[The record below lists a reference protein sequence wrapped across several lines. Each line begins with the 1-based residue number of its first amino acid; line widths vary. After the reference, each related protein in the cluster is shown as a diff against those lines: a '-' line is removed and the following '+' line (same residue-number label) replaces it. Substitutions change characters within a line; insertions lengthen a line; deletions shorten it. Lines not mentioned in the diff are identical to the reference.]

1 MVFLP
6 HEPTF
11 FHGKPLINL
20 LFFLVLVRI
29 EVVSLPREPIVNS
42 LFLNHHFLHRCAAVG
57 LYLHRVHA
65 LGYIREV
72 QALLLHGLRHHLSLG
87 VAQGDALRSSKLNVQ
102 LNSRFI
108 K

>member
-11 FHGKPLINL
+11 FHGKPL
-20 LFFLVLVRI
+20 FTSLVL
-29 EVVSLPREPIVNS
+29 
-42 LFLNHHFLHRCAAVG
+42 NHQFLHHCAAVG
-57 LYLHRVHA
+57 LYLHRVYA
-65 LGYIREV
+65 LGYAFE
-72 QALLLHGLRHHLSLG
+72 QEALLLCRLCHHLSLG
-87 VAQGDALRSSKLNVQ
+87 VAQGDALRCCALNVQ